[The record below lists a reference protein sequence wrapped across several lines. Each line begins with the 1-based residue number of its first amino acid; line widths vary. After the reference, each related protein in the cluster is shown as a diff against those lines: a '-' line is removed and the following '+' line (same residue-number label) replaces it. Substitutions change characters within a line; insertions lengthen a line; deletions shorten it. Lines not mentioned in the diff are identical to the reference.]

1 MIIKKFKKERNDQ
14 KMKFKKNLSLAIA
27 LALGLQ
33 TGAVVPNAFAEAAT
47 VKVGLVAEATNLSD
61 WSNMYEN
68 VAAVSA
74 VEDETGKSW
83 TRLATDGSVF
93 SWPQAIGAMKFD
105 LGDKKIK
112 FEDDKIIKIKTRF
125 KAKTANGINGRMAM
139 HYNLPTEKA
148 TALVNGEAKTETFQW
163 GYNHMILWAV
173 EAEGINGD
181 SYPAYTNGVS
191 GNAENPTNQTYL
203 KWDGRSGAFNGED
216 VITVT
221 MSLDKK
227 NNTARFIFESDGK
240 TTFDVQSDA
249 LGYGTDSE
257 YLENIVIDNVV
268 RPTEYIDVD
277 YVKVWNLSKDDAA
290 DSEPETTGDDW
301 KISDVNVSD
310 NVNGVVSF
318 AGAPENAQIT
328 VTKRGVDE
336 DESASIPVTAFETS
350 YNNGIT
356 TINFTEFAPN
366 SQYTVKVT
374 SVITRV
380 FTFESKFNAA
390 TGLIATADTAADWS
404 ALNENGDVSEVVDA
418 DGTTWARLKLPEG
431 KTYGWT
437 GTVPQMK
444 FDLGSKK
451 IRFADDKI
459 IRVETRLRA
468 KGQSSSRAAM
478 LYNMPASRVGAADG
492 TEQAYTMGW
501 NHSVL
506 WQFYSSGSAPADFGY
521 TQSIYNGQNN
531 LKWAKGDVQAKMDG
545 EDIVTVTMNLDKK
558 ANKAA
563 FKYEYNGVSSK
574 PISTDLGYGT
584 LSDYLENIIIG
595 DFVAQADFIDID
607 YVKVYNLEKSN
618 VIDIDFRITNDINNI
633 DDYVGLIYGGEMSS
647 AELKDKFT
655 VYDEGGALVY
665 SSAALEEG
673 VIKLTIAAPAGKYTV
688 NIKNV
693 GNFDIIKTTDTSDL
707 ADVGRPV
714 IKNGA
719 YDVDVVEDYVI
730 NYKTAETAANSVISV
745 AGMNEGTDYTIV
757 KDGTT
762 ATIEFAKALDYQK
775 VYRVTIDTMEY
786 FFKTATDGKTLFAED
801 FSMSN
806 SLTRFNV
813 EKLGVT
819 DNMDFAQ
826 ITADGKLMLKNAG
839 GADLQ
844 GRGYRLVTKNSDDWS
859 NYELSLK
866 SKQTEA
872 DVQEAFYLREYYG
885 IRRWANFSGCGNE
898 FAAVHPKFDENGVV
912 IGWIADD
919 DLEGSWNQYHR
930 PYISSEKMGNEY
942 TLKASI
948 VGNDIE
954 YALYDGDTFIQ
965 HTNGLNELVPVNE
978 NGKYYAVADGKKNN
992 GGVAFSTNFST
1003 TPTYLDDIVI
1013 TDLNLAFLAKDVK
1026 NNNGKFTIEFTM
1038 PVDEA
1043 TLSAITVDGAESYKL
1058 LSADKK
1064 TVTVALKN
1072 AADGRYTVTVG
1083 NVKAADGTGVTRA
1096 KSFDITVKN
1105 AAANYIRIAKENG
1118 KAVVSTNLGEEL
1130 ANIGAKLYVAAYDAD
1145 GRLADVKSVAAA
1157 DKAEASVGAAATVK
1171 VFLWNS
1177 SNAPIDFE

>member
-1 MIIKKFKKERNDQ
+1 
-14 KMKFKKNLSLAIA
+14 MKFKKNLSLAIA

-47 VKVGLVAEATNLSD
+47 VKVGLVAEATDVSD
-61 WSNMYEN
+61 WSNMYED

-74 VEDETGKSW
+74 VEDENGNSW
-83 TRLATDGSVF
+83 TRLTTDASKF
-93 SWPQAIGAMKFD
+93 AWASAIGAMKFD

-181 SYPAYTNGVS
+181 SYPAYSNGVS
-191 GNAENPTNQTYL
+191 GNEANPTNQTYL
-203 KWDGRSGAFNGED
+203 KWNGRSGAFNGED

-240 TTFDVQSDA
+240 TTVDVQSDA

-318 AGAPENAQIT
+318 AGAPENAQIS
-328 VTKRGVDE
+328 VTKRGIDD
-336 DESASIPVTAFETS
+336 DESAANPVTAFETS
-350 YNNGIT
+350 YDNGIT
-356 TINFTEFAPN
+356 TVNFTEFDLN
-366 SQYTVKVT
+366 SVYTVKVN
-374 SVITRV
+374 SVITRS

-390 TGLIATADTAADWS
+390 TGLIAAADTAADWS

-531 LKWAKGDVQAKMDG
+531 LTWAKGDVQAKMNG

-618 VIDIDFRITNDINNI
+618 VVNIDFCAANDINNI
-633 DDYVGLIYGGEMSS
+633 DGYVEFICGANLTDETVKDMFSVTDEYGNI
-647 AELKDKFT
+647 
-655 VYDEGGALVY
+655 VY
-665 SSAALEEG
+665 SETAIEDG
-673 VIKLTIAAPAGKYTV
+673 KVKVIIAAPAGKYTV
-688 NIKNV
+688 NIKNS
-693 GNFDIIKTTDTSDL
+693 GKIDIIKTTDTSDL
-707 ADVGRPV
+707 ADIGKPV
-714 IKNGA
+714 IQNGA

-730 NYKTAETAANSVISV
+730 NYKTAEKAAGSVIAV
-745 AGMNEGTDYTIV
+745 AGMSEGTDYTIV
-757 KDGTT
+757 RNGTT
-762 ATIEFAKALDYQK
+762 VTVEFAKALDYQTA
-775 VYRVTIDTMEY
+775 YNVTIDGLEY

-801 FSMSN
+801 FSMPN
-806 SLTRFNV
+806 ALTRFNV

-819 DNMDFAQ
+819 DDMDFAQ

-866 SKQTEA
+866 SKQTETN
-872 DVQEAFYLREYYG
+872 VQEAFYLREYYA

-898 FAAVHPKFDENGVV
+898 FAAVPPKFDENGVV

-954 YALYDGDTFIQ
+954 YGLYDGDTFIQ
-965 HTNGLNELVPVNE
+965 HTNGNGEAVPVNE

-992 GGVAFSTNFST
+992 GGVAFSTNFVT

-1038 PVDEA
+1038 PVDES
-1043 TLSAITVDGAESYKL
+1043 TLSAITVDGADSYKL

-1083 NVKAADGTGVTRA
+1083 DVKAADGTGVTRA

-1105 AAANYIRIAKENG
+1105 AEANYIKVIKDG
-1118 KAVVSTNLGEEL
+1118 TKATISTNLGEEL
-1130 ANIGAKLYVAAYDAD
+1130 ANAGARLYAAAYDAD

>member
-1 MIIKKFKKERNDQ
+1 
-14 KMKFKKNLSLAIA
+14 MKFKKNLSLAIA

-47 VKVGLVAEATNLSD
+47 VKVGLVAEATDVSD
-61 WSNMYEN
+61 WSNMYED

-74 VEDETGKSW
+74 VEDENGNSW
-83 TRLATDGSVF
+83 TRLTTDASKF
-93 SWPQAIGAMKFD
+93 AWASAIGAMKFD

-181 SYPAYTNGVS
+181 SYPAYSNGVS
-191 GNAENPTNQTYL
+191 GNEANPTNQTYL
-203 KWDGRSGAFNGED
+203 KWNGRSGAFNGED

-318 AGAPENAQIT
+318 AGAPENAQIS
-328 VTKRGVDE
+328 VTKRGIDD
-336 DESASIPVTAFETS
+336 DESAANPVTAFETS
-350 YNNGIT
+350 YDNGIT
-356 TINFTEFAPN
+356 TVNFTEFDLN
-366 SQYTVKVT
+366 SVYTVKVN
-374 SVITRV
+374 SVITRS

-390 TGLIATADTAADWS
+390 TGLIAAADTAADWS

-531 LKWAKGDVQAKMDG
+531 LTWAKGDVQAKMNG

-618 VIDIDFRITNDINNI
+618 VVNIDFCAANDINNI
-633 DDYVGLIYGGEMSS
+633 DGYVEFICGANLTDETVKDMFSVTDEYGNI
-647 AELKDKFT
+647 
-655 VYDEGGALVY
+655 VY
-665 SSAALEEG
+665 SETAIENG
-673 VIKLTIAAPAGKYTV
+673 KVKVIIAAPAGKYTV
-688 NIKNV
+688 NIKNS
-693 GNFDIIKTTDTSDL
+693 GKIDIIKTTDTSDL
-707 ADVGRPV
+707 ADIGKPV
-714 IKNGA
+714 IKNGT

-730 NYKTAETAANSVISV
+730 NYKTAEKAAGSVISV
-745 AGMNEGTDYTIV
+745 AGMSEGTDYTIV
-757 KDGTT
+757 RNGTT
-762 ATIEFAKALDYQK
+762 VTVEFAKALDYQTA
-775 VYRVTIDTMEY
+775 YNVTIDGLEY

-801 FSMSN
+801 FSMPN

-819 DNMDFAQ
+819 DDMDFAQ
-826 ITADGKLMLKNAG
+826 ITADGKLMLKNVG

-866 SKQTEA
+866 SKQTETN
-872 DVQEAFYLREYYG
+872 VQEAFYLREYYA

-898 FAAVHPKFDENGVV
+898 FAAVPPKFDENGVV

-919 DLEGSWNQYHR
+919 DLEGSWNQYIR
-930 PYISSEKMGNEY
+930 PYTSNEVMGNEY

-948 VGNDIE
+948 VGNNIE
-954 YALYDGDTFIQ
+954 YGLYDADTFIQ
-965 HTNGLNELVPVNE
+965 HTNGNGEAVPVNE

-992 GGVAFSTNFST
+992 GGVAFSTNFVT

-1026 NNNGKFTIEFTM
+1026 NNNGKFMLEFTM
-1038 PVDEA
+1038 PVDES

-1083 NVKAADGTGVTRA
+1083 DVKAADGTGVTHA

-1105 AAANYIRIAKENG
+1105 AEANYIKVIKDG
-1118 KAVVSTNLGEEL
+1118 TKATISTNLGEEL
-1130 ANIGAKLYVAAYDAD
+1130 ANAGARLYAAAYDAD

>member
-1 MIIKKFKKERNDQ
+1 
-14 KMKFKKNLSLAIA
+14 MKFKKNLSLAIA

-47 VKVGLVAEATNLSD
+47 VKVGLVAEATDVSD
-61 WSNMYEN
+61 WSNMYED

-74 VEDETGKSW
+74 VEDENGNSW
-83 TRLATDGSVF
+83 TRLTTDASKF
-93 SWPQAIGAMKFD
+93 AWASAIGAMKFD

-125 KAKTANGINGRMAM
+125 KAKTADGINGRMAM
-139 HYNLPTEKA
+139 HYNLPTETA

-181 SYPAYTNGVS
+181 SYPAYSNGVS
-191 GNAENPTNQTYL
+191 GNEANPTNQTYL
-203 KWDGRSGAFNGED
+203 KWDGRSGAFNGKD

-301 KISDVNVSD
+301 KISDINVSD

-318 AGAPENAQIT
+318 AGAPENAQIS
-328 VTKRGVDE
+328 VTKRGIDD
-336 DESASIPVTAFETS
+336 DESAANPVTAFETS
-350 YNNGIT
+350 YDNGIT
-356 TINFTEFAPN
+356 TVNFTEFDLN
-366 SQYTVKVT
+366 SVYTVKVN
-374 SVITRV
+374 SVITRS

-390 TGLIATADTAADWS
+390 TGLIAAADTAADWS

-468 KGQSSSRAAM
+468 KGQSSSRATM

-531 LKWAKGDVQAKMDG
+531 LTWAKGDVQAKMNG

-595 DFVAQADFIDID
+595 DFFAQADFIDID

-618 VIDIDFRITNDINNI
+618 VVNIDFCAANDINNI
-633 DDYVGLIYGGEMSS
+633 DGYVEFICGANLTDETVKDMFSVTDEYGNI
-647 AELKDKFT
+647 
-655 VYDEGGALVY
+655 VY
-665 SSAALEEG
+665 SETAIEDG
-673 VIKLTIAAPAGKYTV
+673 KVKVIIAAPAGKYTV
-688 NIKNV
+688 NIKNS
-693 GNFDIIKTTDTSDL
+693 GKIDIIKTTDTSDL
-707 ADVGRPV
+707 ADIGKPV

-730 NYKTAETAANSVISV
+730 NYKTAEKAAGSVISV
-745 AGMNEGTDYTIV
+745 AGMSEGTDYTIV
-757 KDGTT
+757 RNGTT
-762 ATIEFAKALDYQK
+762 VTVEFAKALDYQTA
-775 VYRVTIDTMEY
+775 YNVTIDGLEY

-801 FSMSN
+801 FSMPN

-819 DNMDFAQ
+819 DDMDFAQ
-826 ITADGKLMLKNAG
+826 ITADGKLMLKNVG

-844 GRGYRLVTKNSDDWS
+844 GRGYRLVTKNDDDWS

-866 SKQTEA
+866 SKQTETN
-872 DVQEAFYLREYYG
+872 VQEAFYLREYYA

-898 FAAVHPKFDENGVV
+898 FAAVPPKFDENGVV

-919 DLEGSWNQYHR
+919 DLEGSWNQYIR
-930 PYISSEKMGNEY
+930 PYTSNEVMGNEY

-948 VGNDIE
+948 VGNNIE
-954 YALYDGDTFIQ
+954 YGLYDADTFIQ
-965 HTNGLNELVPVNE
+965 HTNGNGEAVPVNE

-992 GGVAFSTNFST
+992 GGVAFSTNFMT

-1038 PVDEA
+1038 PVDET

-1083 NVKAADGTGVTRA
+1083 DVKAADGTGVTHA

-1105 AAANYIRIAKENG
+1105 AEANYIKVIKDG
-1118 KAVVSTNLGEEL
+1118 TKATISTNLGEEL
-1130 ANIGAKLYVAAYDAD
+1130 ANAGARLYAAAYDAD

-1157 DKAEASVGAAATVK
+1157 DNAEASVGAAATVK